1 MNVAGEPTTTEPEA
15 QLQSLGRLA
24 GGLAHD
30 VNNLLLVIR
39 DYVDSAS
46 KALTDGNTSAAR
58 DGLAGAVETVERA
71 GRMTQGLLTAVS
83 PRPRPSLVY
92 HMNAILDSM
101 ETLLRDVVG
110 HDIELVLEQGP
121 DVPDLTGAPALI
133 EQVILNLV
141 LNARDAISGRGR
153 VTITTS
159 TLSATRP
166 EAGLPAAL
174 YVILTVADNGD
185 GMDKETREKVFD
197 PFFSTKPG
205 TSSSGLGLTTVREI
219 AIRHGGEVHI
229 HHGTSGTTVTVTL
242 PTSSPDTGPDDPH
255 PHLP

>member
-46 KALTDGNTSAAR
+46 KALTDGDTSAAR
-58 DGLAGAVETVERA
+58 DELAGAVETVERA

-83 PRPRPSLVY
+83 PRSRPSIVY
-92 HMNAILDSM
+92 HLNAILDSM
-101 ETLLRDVVG
+101 ESLLRDVVG
-110 HDIELVLEQGP
+110 RDIELVLEQGP

-141 LNARDAISGRGR
+141 LNARDAIAGPGRI
-153 VTITTS
+153 TITTS

-166 EAGLPAAL
+166 EAGFPTAL
-174 YVILTVADNGD
+174 YVILAVADTGA
-185 GMDKETREKVFD
+185 GIDKEARDKIFD
-197 PFFSTKPG
+197 PFFSTKPEG
-205 TSSSGLGLTTVREI
+205 SSSGLGLTTVREI
-219 AIRHGGEVHI
+219 AIRHGGDVHI
-229 HHGTSGTTVTVTL
+229 YHGASGTTVTVIL
-242 PTSSPDTGPDDPH
+242 PTPSPGIGPDEPH
-255 PHLP
+255 SHLP